1 MMDTIKLFI
10 ATDDAACTRVKD
22 YLEAWI
28 VDRED
33 VTLEIVPVLENP
45 VQLIQL
51 GINYTPALVVN
62 GMVISQR
69 CSVDEVQEWLREH
82 RLDT

>member
-1 MMDTIKLFI
+1 MDTIKLFI
-10 ATDDAACTRVKD
+10 STDDAACAHVRD
-22 YLEAWI
+22 YLETWI
-28 VDRED
+28 VGRED
-33 VTLEIVPVLENP
+33 ATLEIVPVLENP
-45 VQLIQL
+45 VELIQL

-69 CSVDEVQEWLREH
+69 CSVEEVKEWLVEN